1 MCLDNWINGD
11 SLRAMIEGPLRQEG
25 QIMKVADL
33 RCGHDWNW
41 GIISFDLPECIKNR
55 IRAIPI

>member
-1 MCLDNWINGD
+1 MWLDNWIT
-11 SLRAMIEGPLRQEG
+11 MIEGPLRQEV